1 MVGIPKP
8 VKFAETP
15 SVSSGLLPAAKQ
27 YDDRSHLSELRLYI
41 LKKRPVLSPFMS
53 LLVNLGISASAQNI
67 VSILCVGFEWYNFFV
82 IRRLRSKL
90 FWFLA
95 VIMLVVVSLFA
106 LFSYQYISSQYKTPK
121 VNPLNVLFIGN
132 SYTSTNS
139 LPTIFQEIAVSAGYA
154 RPVVESSTPGGYTFQ
169 EHLASS
175 ATCSMISSQH
185 WDVVIMQEQS
195 EVPAE
200 AQTMPEVNKSFLS
213 GFEGLYGLVKES
225 NPEARVIL
233 FETWARS
240 ADCWSN
246 GTADPVLDG
255 KNPSDMLQRL
265 KAGYEEASQS
275 VISQGEPPVE
285 IARVGELWGIN
296 NSSASPINLYDSD
309 GSHPNF
315 AGSYLAALDIF
326 STVYGPLTKDLSYC
340 GTLGKNQ
347 ADFLQNLLIRNFSEI
362 QEP

>member
-1 MVGIPKP
+1 M
-8 VKFAETP
+8 
-15 SVSSGLLPAAKQ
+15 
-27 YDDRSHLSELRLYI
+27 
-41 LKKRPVLSPFMS
+41 
-53 LLVNLGISASAQNI
+53 
-67 VSILCVGFEWYNFFV
+67 
-82 IRRLRSKL
+82 IRRLRPKL

-95 VIMLVVVSLFA
+95 IIILVIVSLFT
-106 LFSYQYISSQYKTPK
+106 LFSCQYKVTK
-121 VNPLNVLFIGN
+121 GNTLNVLFIGN

-154 RPVVESSTPGGYTFQ
+154 GPVVKSSTPGGYTFQ

-195 EVPAE
+195 EIPSA
-200 AQTMPEVNKSFLS
+200 AQTMPEVNESFLS
-213 GFEGLYGLVKES
+213 SFEGLYKLVKES

-233 FETWARS
+233 FETWARN
-240 ADCWSN
+240 ADSWSN
-246 GTADPVLDG
+246 GTPDPALDG

-265 KAGYEEASQS
+265 KAGYEEASES
-275 VISQGEPPVE
+275 MISQGEPPVE
-285 IARVGELWGIN
+285 IARVGELWGIHYG
-296 NSSASPINLYDSD
+296 STSPINLYDPD

-326 STVYGPLTKDLSYC
+326 STVYGPITKDLNYS

-347 ADFLQNLLIRNFSEI
+347 ADYLQNLLIRNFSEI
-362 QEP
+362 QGP

>member
-1 MVGIPKP
+1 M
-8 VKFAETP
+8 
-15 SVSSGLLPAAKQ
+15 
-27 YDDRSHLSELRLYI
+27 
-41 LKKRPVLSPFMS
+41 
-53 LLVNLGISASAQNI
+53 
-67 VSILCVGFEWYNFFV
+67 
-82 IRRLRSKL
+82 IRRLRPKL

-95 VIMLVVVSLFA
+95 IIILVIISLFA
-106 LFSYQYISSQYKTPK
+106 LFSCQYKIPK
-121 VNPLNVLFIGN
+121 ENPLNVLFIGN

-139 LPTIFQEIAVSAGYA
+139 LPTIFQKIAVSAGYA
-154 RPVVESSTPGGYTFQ
+154 RPIVKSSTPGGYTFQ

-175 ATCSMISSQH
+175 ATRSMISSQH

-195 EVPAE
+195 EVPAA

-213 GFEGLYGLVKES
+213 GFEGLYELVKES

-233 FETWARS
+233 FETWARN
-240 ADCWSN
+240 ANCWSN
-246 GTADPVLDG
+246 GTVDPLRDG

-275 VISQGEPPVE
+275 MINQGEPPVE

-296 NSSASPINLYDSD
+296 YGSASPIRLHDSD

-326 STVYGPLTKDLSYC
+326 STVYGPLTKDLNYR
-340 GTLGKNQ
+340 GTLEKNQ
-347 ADFLQNLLIRNFSEI
+347 AYYLQNLLIQNYSEI